1 MKEELTN
8 EDLELIMNYS
18 KWLRYQGL
26 DLDDRCKSTI
36 ILFKEFYKIIFFYSK
51 KWLIFV
57 L

>member
-26 DLDDRCKSTI
+26 DLDDRCKAL
-36 ILFKEFYKIIFFYSK
+36 LFFLKNFIK
-51 KWLIFV
+51 
-57 L
+57 